1 MWAAMPGPAHDRPDL
16 PAARDRRRAMADY
29 DALPPALRRW
39 LAGARLQWSPASA
52 RRAWRRAL
60 WRSLGRE
67 RAALARMDA
76 LEDAAIAR
84 GGGDRGTR

>member
-1 MWAAMPGPAHDRPDL
+1 MGGPADDRPDL
-16 PAARDRRRAMADY
+16 RAARDRRRAMADY
-29 DALPPALRRW
+29 DALPPALRGW

-60 WRSLGRE
+60 WRSLGGE

-76 LEDAAIAR
+76 LEEDAIAR
-84 GGGDRGTR
+84 GDPCKGLR

>member
-1 MWAAMPGPAHDRPDL
+1 MAEYDR
-16 PAARDRRRAMADY
+16 
-29 DALPPALRRW
+29 LPPALRGW

-60 WRSLGRE
+60 RRSLWRE

-76 LEDAAIAR
+76 LEAEMIAR
-84 GGGDRGTR
+84 DGPPPGAGG

>member
-1 MWAAMPGPAHDRPDL
+1 MTASGNPRPEL
-16 PAARDRRRAMADY
+16 HVARDRHRVMSDY
-29 DALPPALRRW
+29 DALPPALRAW
-39 LAGARLQWSPASA
+39 LTGARLQWSPASA

-76 LEDAAIAR
+76 LEDAALER
-84 GGGDRGTR
+84 EDNKDGVR

>member
-1 MWAAMPGPAHDRPDL
+1 MRGPADDRPDL
-16 PAARDRRRAMADY
+16 RAARDRRRAMADF
-29 DALPPALRRW
+29 DALPPALRGW

-76 LEDAAIAR
+76 LEDAALAR
-84 GGGDRGTR
+84 GDPDRGRR